1 MHQFNSKCN
10 TRILPLA
17 KLQQI
22 KELFQMTKTLVC
34 QCDEDEERQYMGR
47 EEERGL
53 YADGLVNDDYSAV
66 ARCYEKGFLH
76 EEEGD
81 IIILVVA
88 TKGGEGK
95 GASWLAFFGGGESRP
110 LPSKYIA

>member
-1 MHQFNSKCN
+1 
-10 TRILPLA
+10 
-17 KLQQI
+17 
-22 KELFQMTKTLVC
+22 MTKTLVC